1 MDGCGL
7 ADILLFEGFR
17 FDPCG
22 GGLFRLDKAGI
33 AAPVALGSRA
43 LELLGLLVTRR
54 GELVS
59 KDAIMEAVWPRRV
72 VEEANLNVQISKLR
86 HILDQHRE
94 EGSCIHTVPGRGY
107 CFVAPV
113 TRPEANGHSAI
124 PAISQ
129 SRELGRPHLSIVVL
143 PFTNLTDEREQ
154 QYFAD
159 GITADLTTDLSRI
172 AGMFVISRHT
182 AFTYRYKAV
191 DTKQIGRE
199 LGVRYVLEGSIQRSG
214 DRVRVT
220 VQLIDAE
227 NDAHLWA
234 ERFDRDMGDLFA
246 LQNEITGRIAA
257 ALDLELV
264 GAEAARPAV
273 HPDTLH
279 YILRGRALGYGRPPT
294 RQNYREAISLFEQAL
309 VLDPRSVEAQSW
321 LANTLAMRVLN
332 QMTDSAAADVA
343 RAEELVGEALAAS
356 PGSPQAHFAKGQL
369 LHAQNRFEEAVPE
382 YEIVLAFNRNWV
394 FAIAALG
401 SCKLLTGSLEE
412 AYRLHEQAV
421 RLSPRDPF
429 LGTLYTRIG
438 YVHLLQSRTDE
449 AIVWFK
455 RALLPARPVAML
467 REVHLHLASAYALNG
482 ETERAAFELAE
493 ARRMS
498 RGNTFNI
505 AWVKAHQ
512 YRADPEPPPS
522 IRILED
528 RTYFAGLRKAGMPE
542 E

>member
-1 MDGCGL
+1 
-7 ADILLFEGFR
+7 
-17 FDPCG
+17 
-22 GGLFRLDKAGI
+22 
-33 AAPVALGSRA
+33 
-43 LELLGLLVTRR
+43 
-54 GELVS
+54 
-59 KDAIMEAVWPRRV
+59 
-72 VEEANLNVQISKLR
+72 
-86 HILDQHRE
+86 
-94 EGSCIHTVPGRGY
+94 
-107 CFVAPV
+107 
-113 TRPEANGHSAI
+113 
-124 PAISQ
+124 
-129 SRELGRPHLSIVVL
+129 
-143 PFTNLTDEREQ
+143 
-154 QYFAD
+154 
-159 GITADLTTDLSRI
+159 
-172 AGMFVISRHT
+172 MFVISRHT

-369 LHAQNRFEEAVPE
+369 LRAQNRFEEAVPE

-412 AYRLHEQAV
+412 AFRLHEQAV
-421 RLSPRDPF
+421 RLSPRDPS
-429 LGTLYTRIG
+429 IG
-438 YVHLLQSRTDE
+438 DWYYCIGLTHLLLSRTGE
-449 AIVWFK
+449 AIVWLEK
-455 RALLPARPVAML
+455 ARGVIPAHPGPHAQ
-467 REVHLHLASAYALNG
+467 LASAYALEGDLNS
-482 ETERAAFELAE
+482 AKAELAE
-493 ARRMS
+493 ARRLS
-498 RGNTFNI
+498 ADDRYRNI
-505 AWVKAHQ
+505 ARLKAA
-512 YRADPEPPPS
+512 ADFGPKLCALSES
-522 IRILED
+522 
-528 RTYFAGLRKAGMPE
+528 TYFAGLRKAGMPE
-542 E
+542 H